1 LSGYAD
7 EGEVNVEFQD
17 VVRKRK
23 MVRTFDD
30 KPIDPEVLERIIA
43 NAQRAPSAGFS
54 QGWAFLV
61 LSGRVETERYWSTTM
76 SPERRASFGWPGM
89 FNASTLIVALSNK
102 SQYLARYSLPDKGW
116 VDRDEKR
123 WPVPYWDIDVGM
135 AALLILQTAV
145 DAGLGAVFFGIFDQ
159 AAFRKGFGIPDEYT
173 AVGTVAIGHK
183 APTDRPSPS
192 IKIVGKKPASEVV
205 HRGHW

>member
-1 LSGYAD
+1 M
-7 EGEVNVEFQD
+7 EFQD

-23 MVRTFDD
+23 MVRSFTDE
-30 KPIDPEVLERIIA
+30 PIDPDVLERIIA

-61 LSGRVETERYWSTTM
+61 LSGREQTERYWNTTM
-76 SPERRASFGWPGM
+76 TVERRKEFGWPGM
-89 FNASTLIVALSNK
+89 FNAPALIVAFSNK
-102 SQYLARYSLPDKGW
+102 SQYIARYSLPDKGW
-116 VDRDEKR
+116 TDRDEKR

-159 AAFRKGFGIPDEYT
+159 AGFRGAFGIPEEFT
-173 AVGTVAIGHK
+173 AVGTVAIGHR
-183 APTDRPSPS
+183 ALTDRPSPS
-192 IKIVGKKPASEVV
+192 LKTVGRKPASLVV
-205 HRGHW
+205 HRGRW

>member
-1 LSGYAD
+1 M
-7 EGEVNVEFQD
+7 EFQD

-23 MVRTFDD
+23 MVRTFEDR
-30 KPIDPEVLERIIA
+30 PIDPAVLERIIA

-61 LSGRVETERYWSTTM
+61 LSGKEETERYWTTTM
-76 SPERRASFGWPGM
+76 SPERRASFGWQGM
-89 FNASTLIVALSNK
+89 FNAAALVVCFSNK
-102 SQYLARYSLPDKGW
+102 QHYLRRYALADKGW
-116 VDRDEKR
+116 SDMDEKR

-159 AAFRKGFGIPDEYT
+159 AGFRAAFGIPDEYT

-183 APTDRPSPS
+183 AATDRPSPS
-192 IKIVGKKPASEVV
+192 LEIVGKKPASDVV
-205 HRGHW
+205 HRGRW

>member
-1 LSGYAD
+1 M
-7 EGEVNVEFQD
+7 EFQD

-23 MVRTFDD
+23 MVRTFEDR
-30 KPIDPEVLERIIA
+30 PIDPAVLERIIA
-43 NAQRAPSAGFS
+43 NAQRAPSAGYS

-61 LSGRVETERYWSTTM
+61 LNGKDETERYWSTTM
-76 SPERRASFGWPGM
+76 SPERRAEFGWPGM
-89 FNASTLIVALSNK
+89 FNAGAIIVCLSNK
-102 SQYLARYSLPDKGW
+102 QQYLRRYALADKGW
-116 VDRDEKR
+116 TDMDEKR

-159 AAFRKGFGIPDEYT
+159 EGFRKAFGIPDEYT

-192 IKIVGKKPASEVV
+192 LKIVGRKPASNVI
-205 HRGHW
+205 HRGQW

>member
-1 LSGYAD
+1 M
-7 EGEVNVEFQD
+7 EFQD

-23 MVRTFDD
+23 MVRNFTAQ
-30 KPIDPEVLERIIA
+30 PIAPEVVERIIA

-61 LSGRVETERYWSTTM
+61 LDGKEETDRYWNTTM
-76 SPERRASFGWPGM
+76 TRERRNEFGWPGM
-89 FNASTLIVALSNK
+89 FNAPLLVVALSNK

-116 VDRDEKR
+116 SDMDEKR
-123 WPVPYWDIDVGM
+123 WPVPYWDIDAGM

-145 DAGLGAVFFGIFDQ
+145 DAGLGAVFFGVFDQ
-159 AAFRKGFGIPDEYT
+159 AGFRTAFGIPDEYT
-173 AVGTVAIGHK
+173 AVGTIAIGHK

-192 IKIVGKKPASEVV
+192 LTIVGKKPASDVV
-205 HRGHW
+205 HRGRWS

>member
-1 LSGYAD
+1 M
-7 EGEVNVEFQD
+7 EFQD

-23 MVRTFDD
+23 MVRTFEDR
-30 KPIDPEVLERIIA
+30 PIDAAVLERIIA

-61 LSGRVETERYWSTTM
+61 LNGKDETERYWRTTM
-76 SPERRASFGWPGM
+76 TPERRAEFGWPGM
-89 FNASTLIVALSNK
+89 FNAAAIIVCLSNK
-102 SQYLARYSLPDKGW
+102 IAYLERYAMPDKGW

-145 DAGLGAVFFGIFDQ
+145 DAGLGAVFFGIPDQ
-159 AAFRKGFGIPDEYT
+159 AGFRRAFGIPDEYT
-173 AVGTVAIGHK
+173 AVGTVAIGHM
-183 APTDRPSPS
+183 AATDRPSPS
-192 IKIVGKKPASEVV
+192 LKNVGRKPAAEVI